1 MNGTRYSEIFKFSL
15 CGTFFFR
22 SLCDTGDEVLIWHFI
37 LVLVVCFLFFSEVIM
52 NYTLIFVIPT
62 CIPLKRALM
71 ESVTASAVMRGELF
85 VPNYVKNQL
94 YMYAVTSPVIL
105 IFLLSTNINCIL
117 CSEVININVIYH
129 LEISKNE

>member
-1 MNGTRYSEIFKFSL
+1 
-15 CGTFFFR
+15 
-22 SLCDTGDEVLIWHFI
+22 
-37 LVLVVCFLFFSEVIM
+37 M
-52 NYTLIFVIPT
+52 NYTFIFVIPT